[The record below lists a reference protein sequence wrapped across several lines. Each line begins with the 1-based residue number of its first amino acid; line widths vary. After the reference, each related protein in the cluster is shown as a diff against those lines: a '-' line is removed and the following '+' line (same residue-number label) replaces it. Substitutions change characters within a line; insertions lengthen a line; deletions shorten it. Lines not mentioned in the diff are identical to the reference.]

1 MALKPIILDRTRLE
15 QYADCPQEGWLTM
28 LFEALK
34 AQAQGLE
41 IFPWEQE
48 RIANADPELIKRM
61 KASALYSTT
70 SKCCDIGTEIHEL
83 IEQAF
88 KACENDLEK
97 IPQWF
102 VDNLPKIRPD
112 IQPMAIR
119 HARHVGDMLAN
130 FHVNLLGV
138 EQQLSIVLLPETPTR
153 PAIIVT
159 MRLDLLGSG
168 IKSLHIVDYKTG
180 YKRRTNSETAD
191 SFQAQFGAWLLWQQP
206 EYKEIQKV
214 HFWYYETL
222 WGSKAY
228 ACYDRDEEHPRLPGL
243 TTQQAIQGRV
253 KESVELFVKNCQD
266 AWPMP
271 DKCCWCGMLPFCT
284 LADMEAKAIAD
295 DPKLYVDK
303 MVVMDEMLSRM
314 KKAAT
319 AWVKAKGAI
328 TGSKVIFTKKNPTE
342 RFTTCFEDK
351 NKPELGATGDPE
363 LDGHFGGKK

>member
-1 MALKPIILDRTRLE
+1 
-15 QYADCPQEGWLTM
+15 
-28 LFEALK
+28 
-34 AQAQGLE
+34 
-41 IFPWEQE
+41 
-48 RIANADPELIKRM
+48 
-61 KASALYSTT
+61 LYSTT

-159 MRLDLLGSG
+159 MRFDLLGSG
-168 IKSLHIVDYKTG
+168 IKSLHIADFKTG

-191 SFQAQFGAWLLWQQP
+191 SFQAQFGAWLLWQQQ

-243 TTQQAIQGRV
+243 TGQQAIQGRV

-266 AWPMP
+266 AWPTE
-271 DKCCWCGMLPFCT
+271 DKCSWCGMIGFCKLANMT
-284 LADMEAKAIAD
+284 AKELADN
-295 DPKLYVDK
+295 PTSFVDK
-303 MVVMDEMLSRM
+303 MIVDEASL
-314 KKAAT
+314 KKRKKTAT
-319 AWVKAKGAI
+319 EYVKAHGALKG
-328 TGSKVIFTKKNPTE
+328 TKEVWTKKIPTE
-342 RFTTCFEDK
+342 RFTCGFEDK
-351 NKPELGATGDPE
+351 NRPMEAETGNEE
-363 LDGHFGGKK
+363 LDSHFSK